1 MAHDGAMGE
10 KPLTTD
16 EALPRATLVGG
27 GPLGAVA
34 MDDPAPLDPM
44 AAAGSINTTRSNI
57 KNSGAMSAGPAA
69 DARKTQEPVLDE
81 TTGDG
86 DIVEDLDPMA
96 GGAATDLISTTRAN
110 IKNGGA
116 MSAGPAADARKT
128 QEPVL
133 DDTTGDGEIVED
145 PDPMAGADLI
155 NTTRS
160 NIKNSGAMSA
170 GSAADAR
177 KTQEPVLDETTGDG
191 DIDED
196 LDPMA
201 GAGSISTTRSNIKNG
216 GAMSAGPDADARTA
230 QEPVLGAAPRDGEIV
245 DDLDPM
251 AGAAASETIITTR
264 SNIKTSSMTTAPPG
278 SNDAVDGDPI
288 PGLDVKLGKNPGGS
302 ISGLPPDLQP
312 TPTRPPDPIREPGTA
327 RPGQAAVGN
336 PTGAGAGSAAGD
348 HSEDAGSIAEAGK
361 PIPAGIAIKEQGVK
375 YGEEATGPVDSPGVA
390 AAAATSRLGTTGDA
404 VDRQDKILGTETV
417 GAARAGDPIPGLDV
431 KLGRNPGGVGNT
443 DWRPPPDPGPGPS
456 PDSKP
461 IPGLDDAAEKKK
473 A

>member
-27 GPLGAVA
+27 GPFGAVA
-34 MDDPAPLDPM
+34 MEDPPPLDPM

-57 KNSGAMSAGPAA
+57 KNSGAMSAGPTA

-86 DIVEDLDPMA
+86 DIVEDLDLMA

-110 IKNGGA
+110 VKNGGA

-177 KTQEPVLDETTGDG
+177 RTQEPVLDETTGDG

-201 GAGSISTTRSNIKNG
+201 GADVISTTRSNIKNG
-216 GAMSAGPDADARTA
+216 GAMSAEPDADVREA
-230 QEPVLGAAPRDGEIV
+230 QGPAVDAAPKDGETV
-245 DDLDPM
+245 EELDPT
-251 AGAAASETIITTR
+251 AGAAATENISTTR
-264 SNIKTSSMTTAPPG
+264 SNIKNGGAMTTAPSG
-278 SNDAVDGDPI
+278 GGDAVDGDPI
-288 PGLDVKLGKNPGGS
+288 PD
-302 ISGLPPDLQP
+302 
-312 TPTRPPDPIREPGTA
+312 
-327 RPGQAAVGN
+327 
-336 PTGAGAGSAAGD
+336 
-348 HSEDAGSIAEAGK
+348 
-361 PIPAGIAIKEQGVK
+361 
-375 YGEEATGPVDSPGVA
+375 
-390 AAAATSRLGTTGDA
+390 
-404 VDRQDKILGTETV
+404 
-417 GAARAGDPIPGLDV
+417 LDV
-431 KLGRNPGGVGNT
+431 KLGRNPGAGISGLPPRSAAHT
-443 DWRPPPDPGPGPS
+443 DEPARPDPGTGDGAARSGGGREPGGSRRGIGRWRSGRGRRVDCRGGQAHPS
-456 PDSKP
+456 GNRHQGTGREVRGGGHRAGRLARRRGGGRDQSSR
-461 IPGLDDAAEKKK
+461 DDRGCC
-473 A
+473 

>member
-1 MAHDGAMGE
+1 MQASARSGEEDLDGKTLVKRGTVAHDGSMGE

-96 GGAATDLISTTRAN
+96 GGAATDLISTTRA
-110 IKNGGA
+110 
-116 MSAGPAADARKT
+116 
-128 QEPVL
+128 
-133 DDTTGDGEIVED
+133 
-145 PDPMAGADLI
+145 
-155 NTTRS
+155 
-160 NIKNSGAMSA
+160 
-170 GSAADAR
+170 
-177 KTQEPVLDETTGDG
+177 
-191 DIDED
+191 
-196 LDPMA
+196 
-201 GAGSISTTRSNIKNG
+201 NIKNG